1 MAKFKIVESDRQI
14 EKLINQSLA
23 KEVNKSLSFLSRV
36 IKSRI
41 DPILTLALLTS
52 PEMSSVRG
60 GVLKAEFG
68 LTFDPTNQIVKAI
81 VDSINVEFTK
91 VDEKFNGGV
100 KIVMQPDDF
109 ANLLGLPVAEQ
120 PIEDGGSLPWLY
132 WLLVVGDRIIISE
145 YGVAFGNFQ
154 NSRTGLALMKRAEAP
169 YKVNSAFSG
178 TSDNNFITR
187 SIGRVKSQI
196 EREIE
201 GVLKNGR

>member
-23 KEVNKSLSFLSRV
+23 KEVNKSLSFLARV

-60 GVLKAEFG
+60 GILKAEFG

-81 VDSINVEFTK
+81 VDSIDVEFAQ

-100 KIVMQPDDF
+100 TIVMQPTDF